1 MYLYFSYVCV
11 STDKKQYSFFVP
23 YKEIMSYIDTVTHS
37 HHASITNHLPRR
49 RPSKYSKTWSFFVL
63 ETSVLSNTWHVNT
76 NVLI

>member
-63 ETSVLSNTWHVNT
+63 ETSVLSNT
-76 NVLI
+76 

>member
-37 HHASITNHLPRR
+37 HHASITNHFA
-49 RPSKYSKTWSFFVL
+49 PSTPKQ
-63 ETSVLSNTWHVNT
+63 
-76 NVLI
+76 IQ